1 MTDTPAFIY
10 QKQFDIIFSK
20 PPKERFMMGF
30 EMIESVRRIVENS
43 IRREMPTISEADLRV
58 AIFKRYYQNDFSTI
72 QLEKIAA
79 ALFAY
84 HSQKAIDNPIL
95 RG

>member
-1 MTDTPAFIY
+1 MTDTSDFIY

-20 PPKERFMMGF
+20 SPKERFLMGF
-30 EMIESVRRIVENS
+30 EMIESVKRIVENS
-43 IRREMPTISEADLRV
+43 IRREKPGISNLDLRV
-58 AIFKRYYQNDFSTI
+58 AVFKRYYQNDFSPL

-84 HSQKAIDNPIL
+84 HAHKL
-95 RG
+95 V

>member
-1 MTDTPAFIY
+1 MTDTPDFIY

-20 PPKERFMMGF
+20 TPKERFLMGF
-30 EMIESVRRIVENS
+30 EMIESVKRIVENS
-43 IRREMPTISEADLRV
+43 IRIEIPTISDLDLRV
-58 AIFKRYYQNDFSTI
+58 AVFKRYYQNDFSTV

-84 HSQKAIDNPIL
+84 HSQKAF
-95 RG
+95 

>member
-1 MTDTPAFIY
+1 MTDTPDFIY

-20 PPKERFMMGF
+20 TPKERFLMGF
-30 EMIESVRRIVENS
+30 EMIESVKRIVENS
-43 IRREMPTISEADLRV
+43 IRREKPAISDLDLRV
-58 AIFKRYYQNDFSTI
+58 AVFKRYYQNDFPPV

-84 HSQKAIDNPIL
+84 HAQKTF
-95 RG
+95 